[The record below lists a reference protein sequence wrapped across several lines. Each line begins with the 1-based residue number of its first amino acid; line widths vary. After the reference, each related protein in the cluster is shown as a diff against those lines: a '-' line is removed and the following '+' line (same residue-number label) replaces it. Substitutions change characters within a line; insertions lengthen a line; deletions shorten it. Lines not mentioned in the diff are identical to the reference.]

1 MTHAFNKISGK
12 NNKKSYK
19 SRSIKCINKSRNT
32 PANESIAIVETQD
45 VANQIAFAST
55 SMGLTQRGGHRRR
68 NERKRK
74 NVKRTKQ
81 TNNAKQN
88 KKISGKREER
98 MRERD
103 RKDKDEEEKRGRRK
117 DSGEIKILTP
127 RHPHTKK
134 TERQKLN

>member
-32 PANESIAIVETQD
+32 AANESIAIVETQD

-81 TNNAKQN
+81 INNTKQN
-88 KKISGKREER
+88 KKISGKREDEGKRQER
-98 MRERD
+98 QGRRRKERQ
-103 RKDKDEEEKRGRRK
+103 EKRQRR
-117 DSGEIKILTP
+117 DHNFNT
-127 RHPHTKK
+127 
-134 TERQKLN
+134 